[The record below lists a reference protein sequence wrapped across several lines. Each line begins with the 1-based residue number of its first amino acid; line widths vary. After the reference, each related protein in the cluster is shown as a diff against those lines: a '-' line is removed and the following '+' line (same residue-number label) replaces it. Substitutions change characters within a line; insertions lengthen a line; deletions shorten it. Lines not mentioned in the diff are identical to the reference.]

1 MHTIRIMTE
10 IISQFQQTV
19 SISNPHNKQGDKTCL
34 PGDTQKKTV
43 SNIIVY
49 KNKGGGECRGKPEN
63 YFGMLMNNNFFLK
76 KAIS

>member
-1 MHTIRIMTE
+1 MTE

-19 SISNPHNKQGDKTCL
+19 SINNPHNKQGDKKCL

-49 KNKGGGECRGKPEN
+49 KNKGGGNAGGSRKITSEC
-63 YFGMLMNNNFFLK
+63 
-76 KAIS
+76 